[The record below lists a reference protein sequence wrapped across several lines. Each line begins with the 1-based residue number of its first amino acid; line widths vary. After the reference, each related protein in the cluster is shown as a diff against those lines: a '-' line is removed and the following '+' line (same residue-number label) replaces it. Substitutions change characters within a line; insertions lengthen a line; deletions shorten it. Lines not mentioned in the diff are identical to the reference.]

1 MVKPD
6 KTPAGELQFIER
18 IRRRVALPGTGPIA
32 LGIGNN
38 KPMRQVLIYRGE
50 DGFWIAECPSLPGCV
65 TQGATQEDAL
75 ANMKEAVQAY
85 VGALEVDNLPVPD
98 EHFDARLVTV

>member
-1 MVKPD
+1 
-6 KTPAGELQFIER
+6 
-18 IRRRVALPGTGPIA
+18 
-32 LGIGNN
+32 
-38 KPMRQVLIYRGE
+38 
-50 DGFWIAECPSLPGCV
+50 LPGCV

-85 VGALEVDNLPVPD
+85 VGALEVDNLPVPE